1 MLCAV
6 SLGVLPI
13 SLQFVVGGRCWHRG
27 DPGRPGLMFTS
38 LAGSL
43 VDLTSL
49 ETVFIVIVILAVAI
63 VLRMPNI
70 VRPHCDTNKK
80 LIADSQAFDLHFELK
95 SCSELIMFLLR
106 IKLVVGWL
114 VTNGGGGQTKSNG
127 CQVKKF

>member
-13 SLQFVVGGRCWHRG
+13 SLQYVVGGRCWHRG
-27 DPGRPGLMFTS
+27 DPGRPGLMFTR
-38 LAGSL
+38 LARAL

-63 VLRMPNI
+63 ALRMPNI

-80 LIADSQAFDLHFELK
+80 LIADSQAFDLHIESK
-95 SCSELIMFLLR
+95 SYSELIMFLFR
-106 IKLVVGWL
+106 CSGKGK
-114 VTNGGGGQTKSNG
+114 GKG
-127 CQVKKF
+127 

>member
-13 SLQFVVGGRCWHRG
+13 SLQYVVGGRCWHRG

-38 LAGSL
+38 LARAL

-49 ETVFIVIVILAVAI
+49 ETVFIVIVIIAVAI

-70 VRPHCDTNKK
+70 VKPHCDTNK
-80 LIADSQAFDLHFELK
+80 
-95 SCSELIMFLLR
+95 
-106 IKLVVGWL
+106 
-114 VTNGGGGQTKSNG
+114 
-127 CQVKKF
+127 

>member
-13 SLQFVVGGRCWHRG
+13 SLQYVVGGRCWHRW

-63 VLRMPNI
+63 LLRVPNI
-70 VRPHCDTNKK
+70 VRPYCDTNKK
-80 LIADSQAFDLHFELK
+80 LIADSQAFDLHIESK
-95 SCSELIMFLLR
+95 SYSELIMFLLR
-106 IKLVVGWL
+106 CSGKGK
-114 VTNGGGGQTKSNG
+114 GKG
-127 CQVKKF
+127 